1 MSDDAP
7 EKNDFNFFLK
17 FFDQKFD
24 QLEMR
29 LDQQSKRKGTTRVGQ
44 HSGSSSLW
52 EPNWNERDDQP
63 SFNAKAEP
71 SKDHK
76 DGEILDARRT
86 LSAQV
91 KEDDEVQRDNVFHTR
106 CHVNDKVCSMII
118 DGGSCTN
125 LASTSLVEKLNLA
138 TLKHPKPYKLQW
150 LNDSEEIKVT
160 KQVLVSF
167 SIGKYKDEVLC
178 DVVPMH
184 ASHILLGR
192 PWQFDRRVT
201 HDGYTNRYSFVLNKK
216 RITLVPL
223 TPIQV
228 YEDQV
233 RLKEKKDEKKEKKDE
248 KNESESSREKETKE
262 REIKTAKK
270 EISADEKQ
278 KKKRQQVNFYAKK
291 SEIKKA
297 LFSNQPTSWPSVLVS
312 LLQDFDEVS
321 QAINNITVKI
331 RGRILLKRGGMMRI
345 KKHHQRLNCMFQ
357 LGQLQGPRGSKKHLM
372 IIDSELLKY
381 KFGPHEDQI
390 RAKLCRPLQRA
401 YEVGLSIII
410 CFWKAQDEPYRC
422 YEDSVIRNRSQ
433 QAQNQPSIL
442 LRADLSWTRAGRQA
456 ELRGP
461 LQKAYGVGSSIII
474 CFRKAQDEP
483 YRCYEDSVL
492 RNISQQARI
501 WTSSLLR
508 EDLS

>member
-1 MSDDAP
+1 
-7 EKNDFNFFLK
+7 
-17 FFDQKFD
+17 
-24 QLEMR
+24 MR
-29 LDQQSKRKGTTRVGQ
+29 
-44 HSGSSSLW
+44 
-52 EPNWNERDDQP
+52 
-63 SFNAKAEP
+63 
-71 SKDHK
+71 
-76 DGEILDARRT
+76 
-86 LSAQV
+86 
-91 KEDDEVQRDNVFHTR
+91 
-106 CHVNDKVCSMII
+106 
-118 DGGSCTN
+118 
-125 LASTSLVEKLNLA
+125 
-138 TLKHPKPYKLQW
+138 
-150 LNDSEEIKVT
+150 
-160 KQVLVSF
+160 
-167 SIGKYKDEVLC
+167 
-178 DVVPMH
+178 
-184 ASHILLGR
+184 
-192 PWQFDRRVT
+192 
-201 HDGYTNRYSFVLNKK
+201 NK
-216 RITLVPL
+216 
-223 TPIQV
+223 
-228 YEDQV
+228 
-233 RLKEKKDEKKEKKDE
+233 
-248 KNESESSREKETKE
+248 
-262 REIKTAKK
+262 
-270 EISADEKQ
+270 

-401 YEVGLSIII
+401 YGVGLSIII

-492 RNISQQARI
+492 RNISQQARN